1 VKAVWRIIFDS
12 TSAHFGEDVQA
23 VAEQLDADI
32 EEILNS

>member
-1 VKAVWRIIFDS
+1 MILQTAFTKIAS
-12 TSAHFGEDVQA
+12 GEDVQA